1 VIATLAFWILVLA
14 FVAAFAAQVGRRVRL
29 IAEAPN
35 TFSLDNLP
43 FRIRRFLVDVVLQR
57 RTIRER
63 PAAGLMHAFVFWG
76 FVAFG
81 GYTSVEMLRGL
92 GLVDLTHTAWFEA
105 YRAALTPFAIA
116 VLVGIV
122 FLLVRRAFVRPIA
135 LGSRVS
141 VESIVIGLFITTL
154 MITFLL
160 TFRLEEGTAAERV
173 NWWAHMLVILTFLAL
188 IPASK
193 HMHLVLSPVTVFLK
207 SPELGSLP
215 NLDFE
220 KEQVGLETV
229 KDLASKMR
237 LDAFTCVECGRC
249 QVNCPAW
256 GAGKELNPKTIILQ
270 TQEALLAGDRERK
283 LGVVY
288 TETVLWQCT
297 TCGACENQC
306 PVGIE
311 HLPIL
316 IGSRRGL
323 VSNGDAPD
331 YLGSMYNN
339 LERRSNIWGLSYDQ
353 RTKFV
358 QAAGIETFDASKHD
372 VLVWLG
378 CAGSFDADFQKSLRS
393 LFEILRARG
402 VRFGVLA
409 KERCNGDPA
418 KRTGNEYMYQELA
431 NANIEDLKRAA
442 PKRILTSCPHCVKTI
457 GADYRK
463 FGYEVEI
470 VHSSVFVEELTREW
484 RADAS
489 DRTSPPPQTSA
500 SGDRT
505 SPPQQVSASAQLS
518 SSVDGTR
525 SASADGS
532 RSAKASA
539 ERQIVTF
546 HDPCYLGR
554 YGATVDE
561 PRALIARF
569 GADIAEPVRN
579 RDNPFCCGAGGGLL
593 FADKEEEP
601 GSRISDVRFKQL
613 QATGAST
620 VVTACPF
627 CSIML
632 KGAQA
637 SAGADTQF
645 VDLMTFV
652 KDRMPPRS

>member
-1 VIATLAFWILVLA
+1 MSTVGFWLLFVA
-14 FVAAFAAQVGRRVRL
+14 SVAAFAAQVARRVQL
-29 IAEAPN
+29 IAAAPH
-35 TFSLDNLP
+35 TFSLDNLG
-43 FRIRRFLVDVVLQR
+43 FRVNRFLVDVVFQA

-63 PAAGLMHAFVFWG
+63 PIAGVAHAFVFWG

-81 GYTSVEMLRGL
+81 GYTLTEFLRGL
-92 GLVDLTHTAWFEA
+92 GIVDLTHSAWFTA
-105 YRAALTPFAIA
+105 YRVALTPFAVA
-116 VLVGIV
+116 VLGGIL
-122 FLLVRRAFVRPIA
+122 FLLIRRAFMRPVG
-135 LGSRVS
+135 LGTKVS
-141 VESIVIGLFITTL
+141 IESIVIALFIATL
-154 MITFLL
+154 MITYLL
-160 TFRLEEGTAAERV
+160 TFRLEEGTMAERV
-173 NWWAHMLVILTFLAL
+173 NWWTHMLVILAFMAL

-193 HMHLVLSPVTVFLK
+193 HFHLVVSPVTVLLK
-207 SPELGSLP
+207 SPELGNLP

-229 KDLASKMR
+229 KDLGSKSV

-270 TQEALLAGDRERK
+270 TQQALLAGVRDRK
-283 LGVVY
+283 LGEVY
-288 TETVLWQCT
+288 SEKVLWQCT

-311 HLPIL
+311 HLPVL

-331 YLGSMYNN
+331 YLGAMYNN
-339 LERRSNIWGLSYDQ
+339 LERRSNIWGLGYDQ

-358 QAAGIETFDASKHD
+358 QSAGLETFDPAKHD

-393 LFEILRARG
+393 LFGILRATG

-431 NANIEDLKRAA
+431 NGNIEDLKASGV
-442 PKRILTSCPHCVKTI
+442 KKILTSCPHCVKTI
-457 GADYRK
+457 GNDYRK
-463 FGYEVEI
+463 FGYEVEV
-470 VHSSVFVEELTREW
+470 VHTSVYVEAL
-484 RADAS
+484 
-489 DRTSPPPQTSA
+489 
-500 SGDRT
+500 
-505 SPPQQVSASAQLS
+505 
-518 SSVDGTR
+518 TR
-525 SASADGS
+525 SAEW
-532 RSAKASA
+532 SAKASA
-539 ERQIVTF
+539 EREPRDIVTF

-554 YGATVDE
+554 YAGKVDE
-561 PRALIARF
+561 PRNLLTRF
-569 GADIAEPVRN
+569 GADIVEPERN
-579 RDNPFCCGAGGGLL
+579 RDNPYCCGAGGGLL

-601 GSRISDVRFKQL
+601 GTRISDVRFKQL
-613 QATGAST
+613 QATGANT

-637 SAGADTQF
+637 SAQADTQF
-645 VDLMTFV
+645 VDLMTYV
-652 KDRMPPRS
+652 NGKLQPRA